1 MKKSDN
7 NRDERNPDEGNEN
20 PITDIKAEGE
30 EKSDEKTGERTD
42 PADAAA
48 VAEAKFN
55 EINDKYLRLYS
66 EYDNYRKR
74 TMRERAELIRTA
86 GEDTLKAILPVVD
99 DFERAMKASGKAEDV
114 TSVKE
119 GMQLIYNKLRK
130 VIEQKGLTAFD
141 SVGQPF
147 DPDTM
152 EAVTHIDARNEAEK
166 GKVIDEIEKGYRL
179 GDKVI
184 RFAKV
189 VVAR

>member
-1 MKKSDN
+1 
-7 NRDERNPDEGNEN
+7 
-20 PITDIKAEGE
+20 
-30 EKSDEKTGERTD
+30 
-42 PADAAA
+42 
-48 VAEAKFN
+48 
-55 EINDKYLRLYS
+55 
-66 EYDNYRKR
+66 
-74 TMRERAELIRTA
+74 MRERAELIRTA

-99 DFERAMKASGKAEDV
+99 DFERAIKANENAEDAA
-114 TSVKE
+114 SVKE

-130 VIEQKGLTAFD
+130 VIEQKGLVAFE
-141 SVGQPF
+141 SIGQPF

-152 EAVTHIDARNEAEK
+152 EAVTHIDARNDGEK